1 MSREAIDAL
10 LARVESRFAAT
21 AGASLLSIALFALG
35 LYGVWPLWQES
46 GRLSEQVAAES
57 RAELPGAG
65 AVRRAE
71 IARVEKAIESARG
84 RLYGGAGGVP
94 RREIE
99 SFVIDTLDELS
110 THHGVKLIGITPD
123 EISEVVGFEEIPFR
137 IDAEGPYFA
146 LHLWLLQLEERLR
159 PMVVKKF
166 ELSPARGG
174 AGVILDLRVVA
185 YRAASQGDS

>member
-1 MSREAIDAL
+1 MSRDAIDAL
-10 LARVESRFAAT
+10 LARVEPRFAAT
-21 AGASLLSIALFALG
+21 AGASLLSIALIALG
-35 LYGVWPLWQES
+35 LYGVWPLWQER
-46 GRLSEQVAAES
+46 GRLSEQVDAES
-57 RAELPGAG
+57 LAELPAAG
-65 AVRRAE
+65 AARRDE
-71 IARVEKAIESARG
+71 IAGAEKAIEGVRA

-99 SFVIDTLDELS
+99 SFVVDTLDELS

-123 EISEVVGFEEIPFR
+123 ETSEVVGFEEIPFR

-166 ELSPARGG
+166 ELSPARAG
-174 AGVILDLRVVA
+174 AGVMLDLRVVA
-185 YRAASQGDS
+185 YRAASPGDS